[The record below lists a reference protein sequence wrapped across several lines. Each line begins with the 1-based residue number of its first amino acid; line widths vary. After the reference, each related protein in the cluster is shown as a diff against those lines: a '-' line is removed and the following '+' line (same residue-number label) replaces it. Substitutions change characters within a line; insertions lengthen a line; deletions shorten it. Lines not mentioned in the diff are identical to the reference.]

1 MGIKKT
7 CTKNVH
13 ANVHQ
18 SACIKNRHH
27 DMHENAERLS
37 PHQYLITNDECD
49 ENPSSII
56 SGSMQPNYASAHSH
70 PRQPQTLIA
79 RYERP
84 PDENPSS
91 ITSGSMQP
99 NYASAHSHPRQP
111 QTVIPS
117 HTSRTH
123 DSILATPA
131 MNLSILSLSK
141 SNVYLRQS
149 NQTPNVYLR
158 QSNVGLLPQPS
169 SIHLL
174 PKLWRQICWR
184 GHRHVREL
192 ELI

>member
-56 SGSMQPNYASAHSH
+56 
-70 PRQPQTLIA
+70 
-79 RYERP
+79 
-84 PDENPSS
+84 
-91 ITSGSMQP
+91 SGSMQP

-174 PKLWRQICWR
+174 PKLWRQMETSGICWR

-192 ELI
+192 I